1 MAEYI
6 LDVKSQTSKLDW
18 AFPFQRTGAFPIDRS
33 AVFSSLTDAQNY
45 ALGVGEGE
53 EARDERKLGGT
64 SYVGQVISVYEA
76 AVEADEE
83 NGIEPSPA
91 SVNAYIITP
100 TRSLM
105 KLAATTASGN
115 VAADIAVLQGQ
126 VSQLII
132 DLGGKANASE
142 MTEALNKKADKDDLT
157 AKADKDY
164 TDSELAKKAN
174 SEDVTNA
181 LSQKANTQDVT
192 NALLAKAN
200 SSDVYNKTET
210 YTKTE
215 VHTYVAG
222 QIGSAGHLKRVVVA
236 TLPNAEEADV
246 DTIYMVPI
254 VNPSEPSD
262 PVNPN
267 QKVDAYVEYMVINK
281 AWEIIGDTR
290 VDLTN
295 YVTTSTLESEV
306 SELNTEIGK
315 KANQADFLLAQEEI
329 GKKANAQEV
338 TQALTLKADKD
349 QVALDISAAIQPL
362 AVKEEVEASLLE
374 KADKE
379 QVALDIS
386 AAIQPLAVKEEITQ
400 ALALK
405 ADKATTLAGYSI
417 ADAYTKTEVDGLLV
431 LKASQE
437 DHNKLVDDVKDK
449 ADKATT
455 LAGYGITDAYTKD
468 ETYTQQEID
477 DLLEETASS
486 SSEELEGYKTTND
499 ERVKNAE
506 DRIKDLED
514 VGAQANIIEN
524 IYLANETSSLAV
536 GDNKSVS
543 IPFVT
548 AAKPGIVANNA
559 TTNGIVVKQDGK
571 LEVNTLDVNKLVQIT
586 DTWMILNGG
595 DAFLGLNGPSE
606 PI

>member
-33 AVFSSLTDAQNY
+33 AVFSSLIDAQNY
-45 ALGVGEGE
+45 ALGAGDGE
-53 EARDERKLGGT
+53 EAKDERKLGGT

-76 AVEADEE
+76 AIEADEE
-83 NGIEPSPA
+83 NGIEASPA

-126 VSQLII
+126 VSQLAL
-132 DLGGKANASE
+132 DLNNKANASE
-142 MTEALNKKADKDDLT
+142 VTEALNKKADKSDLA
-157 AKADKDY
+157 AKADKSY
-164 TDSELAKKAN
+164 TDTELAKKAN

-181 LSQKANTQDVT
+181 LSLKANTKDVT
-192 NALLAKAN
+192 EALLTKAN

-210 YTKTE
+210 YTKAE
-215 VHTYVAG
+215 VQSYVAG
-222 QIGSAGHLKRVVVA
+222 QIGSAGHLKRLVVNA
-236 TLPNAEEADV
+236 LPDVEDANV
-246 DTIYMVPI
+246 DTIYMVSI
-254 VNPSEPSD
+254 VDPSEPSD
-262 PVNPN
+262 PITSN
-267 QKVDAYVEYMVINK
+267 QKVDAYVEYMVIDN

-290 VDLTN
+290 VDLTD
-295 YVTTSTLESEV
+295 YVTTSALETKAG
-306 SELNTEIGK
+306 ELTKEINK
-315 KANQADFLLAQEEI
+315 KANQSDFLLAQEEI

-338 TQALTLKADKD
+338 TQALALKADKE
-349 QVALDISAAIQPL
+349 QVEEDIAAAIQPL
-362 AVKEEVEASLLE
+362 AVKEEVQASLLA

-379 QVALDIS
+379 QVEQDIAS
-386 AAIQPLAVKEEITQ
+386 ATGTKAEKTYVDGELLK
-400 ALALK
+400 K
-405 ADKATTLAGYSI
+405 ADKATTLAGYGI
-417 ADAYTKTEVDGLLV
+417 ADAYTKTQVDEALA
-431 LKASQE
+431 LKASQQ
-437 DHNKLVDDVKDK
+437 DHNQLVDDVKDK

-477 DLLEETASS
+477 NLLEEAANS

-499 ERVKNAE
+499 ERVKGAE

-524 IYLANETSSLAV
+524 IHLANENSPLAV
-536 GDNKSVS
+536 GDNKSVR
-543 IPFVT
+543 IPLVT
-548 AAKPGIVANNA
+548 TAKPGIVAHNP
-559 TTNGIVVKQDGK
+559 TTNGIVVRQDGK
-571 LEVNTLDVNKLVQIT
+571 LEVNSLNVDKLVQAT

-595 DAFLGLNGPSE
+595 DAFLGLRTLE
-606 PI
+606 PN